1 MSYGHLQA
9 RFAQSCTDAAFG
21 YARAATAAYVDLA
34 GQSLDLWA
42 RAARAATQAPG
53 SRDFDRTPSSPT
65 TPFDLWL
72 SASNDWAKAM
82 SRMTP
87 FGDRG
92 AQMALTPMT
101 VWWNLMP
108 ANAVPTSWPMAY
120 AFMSSGVPRAVAW
133 PAAEANA
140 AMIDAAEAA
149 AETVNTAFASYRSES
164 GYTMAQM
171 SYPRRLQAALLFAA
185 PFSAAL
191 AFPWVLARA

>member
-1 MSYGHLQA
+1 
-9 RFAQSCTDAAFG
+9 
-21 YARAATAAYVDLA
+21 
-34 GQSLDLWA
+34 
-42 RAARAATQAPG
+42 
-53 SRDFDRTPSSPT
+53 
-65 TPFDLWL
+65 
-72 SASNDWAKAM
+72 
-82 SRMTP
+82 
-87 FGDRG
+87 
-92 AQMALTPMT
+92 MALTPMT

-171 SYPRRLQAALLFAA
+171 SYPAPPAGGPAVRRALQR
-185 PFSAAL
+185 SARLPLGSRQSVTAG
-191 AFPWVLARA
+191 